1 MQDKTHV
8 WVSGT
13 KASITVPAIT
23 VALAAIFLSLLALI
37 SQNAYPQM
45 NTTGDQNL
53 VQVYAIRKRGSW
65 AL

>member
-1 MQDKTHV
+1 MY

-37 SQNAYPQM
+37 NQNAYPQM
-45 NTTGDQNL
+45 KTTGDQNL
-53 VQVYAIRKRGSW
+53 VQVYAIRKRSSW